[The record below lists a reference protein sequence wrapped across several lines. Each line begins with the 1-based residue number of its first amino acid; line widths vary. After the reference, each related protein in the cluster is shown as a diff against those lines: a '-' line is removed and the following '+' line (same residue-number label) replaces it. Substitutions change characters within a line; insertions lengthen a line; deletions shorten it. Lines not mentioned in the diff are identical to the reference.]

1 MTAAV
6 LGAPSR
12 RGKVL
17 VAVASFL
24 APTANVKFLRGLS
37 PRERMKWSW
46 KPKGWEEKCWGH
58 HLGSLVRQLQTTRKV
73 SWAFGVSAAFGASAD
88 LCSR

>member
-12 RGKVL
+12 RGEVL

-24 APTANVKFLRGLS
+24 APTANVKFLKGLS

-46 KPKGWEEKCWGH
+46 KPKGGEM
-58 HLGSLVRQLQTTRKV
+58 LGPPSGKPCQ
-73 SWAFGVSAAFGASAD
+73 AASEN
-88 LCSR
+88 